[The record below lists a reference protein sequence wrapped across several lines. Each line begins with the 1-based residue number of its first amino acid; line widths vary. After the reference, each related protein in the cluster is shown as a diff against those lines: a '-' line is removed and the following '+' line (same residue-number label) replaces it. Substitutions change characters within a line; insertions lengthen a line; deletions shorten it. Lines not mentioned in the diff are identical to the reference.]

1 MPFLSPFGA
10 FLAPVRSGWG
20 EDRSYRGAGSIH
32 EGIDLLVPVGTPV
45 KAIAAGVVDLAYND
59 PCNFAGKHVGVAHA
73 DGWRSVYMH
82 FSRVDV
88 QRGQQVAAGQQLGLS
103 GRTGGSTRGPGCT
116 FDPDTASHVHL
127 SLMRAAPLAGAIH
140 GSERS
145 GYVNVPAEPHVPA
158 DYQRTLVDRLA
169 RQFGIAPTTVVAVAA
184 GGGILALLA
193 GLAAGWWWLKRKT
206 RRT

>member
-1 MPFLSPFGA
+1 MPFASPFGA

-20 EDRSYRGAGSIH
+20 EDRSYRGGIH

-88 QRGQQVAAGQQLGLS
+88 QRGQQVAAGQSLGLS
-103 GRTGGSTRGPGCT
+103 GRTGGGMQGPGCT
-116 FDPDTASHVHL
+116 FDPGTASHVHL
-127 SLMRAAPLAGAIH
+127 TLQRVASAAGPLRGT
-140 GSERS
+140 ERG

-158 DYQRTLVDRLA
+158 DYQQALVDRLA
-169 RQFGIAPTTVVAVAA
+169 RQFGVAPTTVVAVAA
-184 GGGILALLA
+184 GGGIAFLLA
-193 GLAAGWWWLKRKT
+193 GLAFGWWWLKRKA